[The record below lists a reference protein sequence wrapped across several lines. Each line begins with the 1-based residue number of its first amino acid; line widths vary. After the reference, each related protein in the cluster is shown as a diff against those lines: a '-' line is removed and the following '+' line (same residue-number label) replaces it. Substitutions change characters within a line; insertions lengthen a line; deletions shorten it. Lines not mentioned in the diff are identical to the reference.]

1 MKKLLALAAVC
12 LIATA
17 AICDTVTVTLSAA
30 GASAYSDPINISG
43 YLDRVEVYRTGDPTS
58 DVIDIDLATFIGTT
72 AVETYVDLNAVATNA
87 APTVIRPR
95 VLPTTAAGVALTA
108 ATAIVSTTDA
118 STNAVATTVLVGAY
132 EKPLVGGNTKLKI
145 TALAGTNATVTATLY
160 YERLAK

>member
-95 VLPTTAAGVALTA
+95 VLRTTTAGVVMTG
-108 ATAIVSTTDA
+108 VSADVAVGTG
-118 STNAVATTVLVGAY
+118 TNAVATTVLVGAY

-145 TALAGTNATVTATLY
+145 TALGGTNATVTATLY